1 MMEKLRISAW
11 KKNPVS
17 AEKDKESKDSPRM
30 FENSVS
36 AVTKGVKF
44 AVSMYYIF
52 YLLYSPSL
60 SHNCSQLYDNK
71 NKYALS

>member
-17 AEKDKESKDSPRM
+17 AEKDKEAKDSPRM
-30 FENSVS
+30 FENNVS

-44 AVSMYYIF
+44 AVSCLYFLFVIF
-52 YLLYSPSL
+52 NYSE
-60 SHNCSQLYDNK
+60 SQLF
-71 NKYALS
+71 SIV

>member
-17 AEKDKESKDSPRM
+17 AEKDKEPKDSPRM
-30 FENSVS
+30 FENNVS

-44 AVSMYYIF
+44 AVSMFIFFICYIH
-52 YLLYSPSL
+52 LL
-60 SHNCSQLYDNK
+60 
-71 NKYALS
+71 